1 MNRRPPDRSVR
12 DIDPH
17 AHLPGTGLVLG
28 GAIGVLLGLAIG
40 GGATV
45 PWGIFIGAV
54 LGLICGAAAL
64 GHRSRRRD
72 Q

>member
-1 MNRRPPDRSVR
+1 MNRRPPNGSVS
-12 DIDPH
+12 DTDPH

-28 GAIGVLLGLAIG
+28 GAIGIVLGLVIG
-40 GGATV
+40 GSATV
-45 PWGIFIGAV
+45 PWGIVIGAV

-64 GHRSRRRD
+64 GHRSLRRD